1 MPTPKQAVVKEAA
14 SPNQWPQALERRPAS
29 SRSAAETA
37 GTAMSSQAQ
46 EARPVASATGVT
58 TAGAVTGAGSMSV
71 VSPLS
76 S

>member
-1 MPTPKQAVVKEAA
+1 MPTPRQAVAREAA
-14 SPNQWPQALERRPAS
+14 RPSQWPQVLERRPAS
-29 SRSAAETA
+29 SRKAAETA

-46 EARPVASATGVT
+46 EAGPVASATGVT

-71 VSPLS
+71 ASPLS

>member
-1 MPTPKQAVVKEAA
+1 MRMPTPRQATAKEAA
-14 SPNQWPQALERRPAS
+14 RPTQWPQALERRPAS
-29 SRSAAETA
+29 SRKAAETA

-46 EARPVASATGVT
+46 EAGPVASVRGVT
-58 TAGAVTGAGSMSV
+58 TAVTGAGSMSV